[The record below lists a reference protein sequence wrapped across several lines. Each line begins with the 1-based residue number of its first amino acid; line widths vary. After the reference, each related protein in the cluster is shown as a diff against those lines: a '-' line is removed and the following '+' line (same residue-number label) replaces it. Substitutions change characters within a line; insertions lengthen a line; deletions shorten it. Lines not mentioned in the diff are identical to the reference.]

1 MRTLLIWLNEHPHE
15 YMRISILWMFASVLS
30 PWRIRML
37 LALFVVNGL
46 LIFYDKKYREE

>member
-1 MRTLLIWLNEHPHE
+1 MKTFLIWLNEHPHE

-37 LALFVVNGL
+37 LVLFSVNCL
-46 LIFYDKKYREE
+46 LSYLNKKYEEQ

>member
-15 YMRISILWMFASVLS
+15 YMRIAILWMFASVLS
-30 PWRIRML
+30 PWRIPML
-37 LALFVVNGL
+37 LALLAINGL